1 MKAQETR
8 LGLACLCVLFLL
20 ALPGISNLAAQ
31 RTSKVPIYRSS
42 TPGASLS
49 TYYAEGDMVARL
61 FEHLAGVHEQTDLP
75 EHFRSE
81 LFDPA
86 RWGPCQSYTVEGF
99 VGLYWPEP
107 QGAFAD
113 AVEQALETSGWQ
125 RVGFSEESSSFIKE
139 GGMYSWV
146 NLRVFYSSDYMSVV
160 LNYRK
165 ED

>member
-1 MKAQETR
+1 MTAQEKR

-20 ALPGISNLAAQ
+20 ALPSISGIAAQ
-31 RTSKVPIYRSS
+31 RTSKAPAYRSS
-42 TPGASLS
+42 APSGKLPA
-49 TYYAEGDMVARL
+49 YYAEGDMVVRL
-61 FEHLAGVHEQTDLP
+61 FEHVAGVHEQADLP
-75 EHFRSE
+75 EHFCSE

-86 RWGPCQSYTVEGF
+86 RWGPCQSYAAEGF

-107 QGAFAD
+107 QGASAD

-139 GGMYSWV
+139 GGMYYWV

-165 ED
+165 DG